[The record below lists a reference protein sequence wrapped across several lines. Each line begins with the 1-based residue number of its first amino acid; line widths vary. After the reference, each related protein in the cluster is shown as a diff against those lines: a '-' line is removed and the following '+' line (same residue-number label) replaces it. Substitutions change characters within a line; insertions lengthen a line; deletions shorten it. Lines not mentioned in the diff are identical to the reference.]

1 MFEYIIN
8 SISNKSS
15 ILFLLEIVCFVLG
28 IMSVWFARKENI
40 WVYPTG
46 LISTIITVY
55 LLYTTKD
62 IGNMLVNVYFSIM
75 SLFGWYNWKYGKT
88 TNQEKLKITLASNKD
103 KLIGVGIACFTFIL
117 IYFIYFIYDYEI
129 STDNYIDLFTTAIF
143 FTAMWYMANK
153 KLESWIL
160 WTVGNIIVIP
170 LYAYKGLILLAI
182 QYIIFTILAVLA
194 YIDWKKS
201 VEK

>member
-1 MFEYIIN
+1 MIN

>member
-153 KLESWIL
+153 KVESWIL